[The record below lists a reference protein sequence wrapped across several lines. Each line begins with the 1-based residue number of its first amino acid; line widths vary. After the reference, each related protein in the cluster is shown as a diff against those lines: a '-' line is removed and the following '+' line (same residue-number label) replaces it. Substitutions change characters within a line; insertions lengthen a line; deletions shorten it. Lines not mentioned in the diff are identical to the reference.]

1 MGTGCLLAFYCRIPC
16 LPIPGSYTVML
27 PSPPTHTRSD
37 DSVPASFCPP
47 PPPHP
52 DGWPDRLVSW
62 LRACL
67 IPILACNGQRYKQRL
82 CKCLVTVG
90 ATLALPWACH
100 GGSISTVMELLAD
113 LPASWLVPEP
123 EAVNGGLSSAAR

>member
-1 MGTGCLLAFYCRIPC
+1 MGGGCLLAC
-16 LPIPGSYTVML
+16 LLAIVVFHVS
-27 PSPPTHTRSD
+27 PSLALTPS
-37 DSVPASFCPP
+37 CC
-47 PPPHP
+47 PPHP